1 MDKNK
6 NIWHLTFNRTL
17 LRCIMSETVVGK
29 RLKYQVTGNKWGYET
44 QVRLAQH

>member
-17 LRCIMSETVVGK
+17 LRCIMSEKLVK
-29 RLKYQVTGNKWGYET
+29 KKLKSHVTGNKWGYET
-44 QVRLAQH
+44 QIRLAQY